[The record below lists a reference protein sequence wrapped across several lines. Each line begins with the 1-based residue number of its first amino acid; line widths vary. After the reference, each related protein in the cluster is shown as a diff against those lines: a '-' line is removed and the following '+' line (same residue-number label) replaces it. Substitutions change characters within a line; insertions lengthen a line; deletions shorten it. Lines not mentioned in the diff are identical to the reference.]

1 MDNTRT
7 QDAFS
12 QLSQEKIL
20 KIMNMVKN
28 KEVSIEGA
36 LRLAQKEVYAE
47 KDPQDLLTGSQFNFS
62 IYKYKHYR
70 WQKRILQIDFNTKT
84 IFNIEKGIIKKQFPF
99 SQVKACEDT
108 ERRRFSIVF
117 HGRQDYELEAVSL
130 DDKRKIMYLLSRV
143 IQSNSYKRPAESCS
157 GRPVEDDVIHEGLLD
172 LQQNTFTSTE
182 WVKYL
187 VQLREGELAL
197 YCIGLGGKNKTA
209 DPVTNTINLSDGNV
223 SVSKENGCST
233 FSVQTEGHNYLF
245 RIPFTVQKNRTE
257 DVSKLQNEW
266 VSLIERYCQL
276 CKGASLPQEGSQGCT
291 SSEADYE
298 DVTVPLNE
306 QKEEALRFGVSSAT
320 TSPNKSSDPQP
331 AEEEAAPA
339 SPSLPLPISKAEVPP
354 APPALPQPCSLSP
367 STKRT
372 KAFHWD
378 VVPCDKIQKSVWGS
392 CDPCKKKID
401 VSRLCNQFQIQDMAV
416 FSGNEPSVNQ
426 HIMLDQKVA
435 HNFNIFLKSFRIKP
449 SELKEKL
456 YIIHEESGGLTD
468 EQITALRR
476 YMPTPKDAERY
487 QSFKGS
493 PSELHVVDQFM
504 LEMCKIPHLSQRLDL
519 LLTVR
524 ELPVSMRDLEP
535 LINQKIQASKQLQ
548 SSQKFVAVLEYILA
562 IGNHLN
568 EKAGKDKAK
577 GFRLSSLT
585 KLPLLRGKERTF
597 TLLHALVE
605 QIFLHEPDLAKF
617 SQELTEFE
625 AVPDVLKKEL
635 ENVIQCRR
643 LIKPKTIKATPHETQ
658 FCRELKVTLSR
669 PYCGLEDLIQ
679 KYEGDLSQ
687 LSKRCDEMKKLYS
700 NILCV
705 TVAGPSDMTHAKEAG
720 NYSEQHNGCNENCW
734 HISIDGTKNPNA
746 KPLPVAASLNITT
759 SLALSPLPLNI
770 KQAIQPMDSLLIHY
784 LRHFF

>member
-1 MDNTRT
+1 MRAVGR
-7 QDAFS
+7 QQMHKS
-12 QLSQEKIL
+12 LLPELSQEKIL

-36 LRLAQKEVYAE
+36 LHLAQKEVYAE
-47 KDPQDLLTGSQFNFS
+47 KDSPDLLTGSQFNFS

-84 IFNIEKGIIKKQFPF
+84 IFNFEKGIIKKQFPF

-130 DDKRKIMYLLSRV
+130 DDKRKIIYLLSRV
-143 IQSNSYKRPAESCS
+143 IQSNSYKRPEESCS
-157 GRPVEDDVIHEGLLD
+157 RRSAEYDVIHEGLLD
-172 LQQNTFTSTE
+172 LQQNSFISTE

-187 VQLREGELAL
+187 VQLREGELTL
-197 YCIGLGGKNKTA
+197 YCIGLGRESKNA
-209 DPVTNTINLSDGNV
+209 HSVTNTINLSGGDV
-223 SVSKENGCST
+223 SVSKENECGT
-233 FSVQTEGHNYLF
+233 FSVQTKEHNYLF
-245 RIPFTVQKNRTE
+245 RIPFTVQNNRTE

-276 CKGASLPQEGSQGCT
+276 CKGTSLSQEGSEGDT

-298 DVTVPLNE
+298 NVTVALNE
-306 QKEEALRFGVSSAT
+306 EKEEALYFGLSSAT
-320 TSPNKSSDPQP
+320 SDLNKPLNSWTKP
-331 AEEEAAPA
+331 AEGEAALA
-339 SPSLPLPISKAEVPP
+339 SPSPIPISKAEVPP
-354 APPALPQPCSLSP
+354 APPVFPQPCSLSP
-367 STKRT
+367 LTKRT

-378 VVPCDKIQKSVWGS
+378 VVPCDKIQKSIWGS

-401 VSRLCNQFQIQDMAV
+401 ISRLCDQFQIQDLAA
-416 FSGNEPSVNQ
+416 FSGSEPPVKQ
-426 HIMLDQKVA
+426 HILLDQKVA
-435 HNFNIFLKSFRIKP
+435 HNFNIFLKSFHIKP

-476 YMPTPKDAERY
+476 YMLTPKDAERY

-493 PSELHVVDQFM
+493 PSKLHVVDQFM
-504 LEMCKIPHLSQRLDL
+504 LEMCKIPHLGQRLDL
-519 LLTVR
+519 LLTIR
-524 ELPVSMRDLEP
+524 ELPMSMRDLEP

-568 EKAGKDKAK
+568 EKAGKEKAK

-585 KLPLLRGKERTF
+585 KLSLLRGKERTF

-643 LIKPKTIKATPHETQ
+643 LIKPKTIKATPQELQ
-658 FCRELKVTLSR
+658 FCKELK
-669 PYCGLEDLIQ
+669 DLIQ
-679 KYEGDLSQ
+679 KYEEDLSQ

-700 NILCV
+700 NVLVCV
-705 TVAGPSDMTHAKEAG
+705 VLK
-720 NYSEQHNGCNENCW
+720 CNENRSTFLKEKKKKDARSSHASTCF
-734 HISIDGTKNPNA
+734 IVIVSTGTGKKN
-746 KPLPVAASLNITT
+746 VS
-759 SLALSPLPLNI
+759 
-770 KQAIQPMDSLLIHY
+770 MVEC
-784 LRHFF
+784 FE

>member
-7 QDAFS
+7 QDTFS

-36 LRLAQKEVYAE
+36 LHLAQKEVYAE

-62 IYKYKHYR
+62 IYKYKRYR

-130 DDKRKIMYLLSRV
+130 DDKRKIMYLLSKV

-157 GRPVEDDVIHEGLLD
+157 GRPAECDVIHEGLLD

-187 VQLREGELAL
+187 VQLREGELTL

-209 DPVTNTINLSDGNV
+209 DPVTNTINLSGGNV

-233 FSVQTEGHNYLF
+233 FSVQTKEHSYLF
-245 RIPFTVQKNRTE
+245 RIPFTVHKNSTG
-257 DVSKLQNEW
+257 DFSKLRNEW

-276 CKGASLPQEGSQGCT
+276 CKGVSLSQEESQGCS

-298 DVTVPLNE
+298 DFPVPLNE
-306 QKEEALRFGVSSAT
+306 QKEETLHFGVSSAT
-320 TSPNKSSDPQP
+320 TSLKKSSSPQP
-331 AEEEAAPA
+331 AEDDAAPA
-339 SPSLPLPISKAEVPP
+339 SPSLPLPIRKAEVPP
-354 APPALPQPCSLSP
+354 APPALPPPCSLSP

-401 VSRLCNQFQIQDMAV
+401 VSRLCDQFQFQDVAV

-426 HIMLDQKVA
+426 HIMLDQKIA
-435 HNFNIFLKSFRIKP
+435 HNFNIFLRSFRIKP

-476 YMPTPKDAERY
+476 YIPTPKDTERY

-535 LINQKIQASKQLQ
+535 LIIQQIQASKQLQ

-568 EKAGKDKAK
+568 EKAGKEKAK
-577 GFRLSSLT
+577 GFRLLSLT

-625 AVPDVLKKEL
+625 AVPDASIKGLSAEVDVLKKEL

-643 LIKPKTIKATPHETQ
+643 LIKPKTIKATPQESQ
-658 FCRELKVTLSR
+658 FCKELK
-669 PYCGLEDLIQ
+669 DLIQ

-700 NILCV
+700 NILV
-705 TVAGPSDMTHAKEAG
+705 KFGEPQDVDSQELFGWISSFI
-720 NYSEQHNGCNENCW
+720 SEFRKACAEVM
-734 HISIDGTKNPNA
+734 P
-746 KPLPVAASLNITT
+746 
-759 SLALSPLPLNI
+759 
-770 KQAIQPMDSLLIHY
+770 
-784 LRHFF
+784 

>member
-1 MDNTRT
+1 MDSTRT
-7 QDAFS
+7 QDTFS

-36 LRLAQKEVYAE
+36 LHLAQKEVYAG
-47 KDPQDLLTGSQFNFS
+47 KDSQDLLTGSQFNFI

-130 DDKRKIMYLLSRV
+130 DDKKKITYLLSRV
-143 IQSNSYKRPAESCS
+143 IQSNSCKRPADSCS
-157 GRPVEDDVIHEGLLD
+157 GRPAECDVIHEGLLD
-172 LQQNTFTSTE
+172 LQQKTFISTE

-187 VQLREGELAL
+187 VQLREGELTL
-197 YCIGLGGKNKTA
+197 YCIGLGGQNKTA
-209 DPVTNTINLSDGNV
+209 GPITNTINLSGGNV

-233 FSVQTEGHNYLF
+233 FSVQTREHNYLF
-245 RIPFTVQKNRTE
+245 RIPFTIQNNRTE
-257 DVSKLQNEW
+257 DVIKLQNEW
-266 VSLIERYCQL
+266 VSLIEKYCSL
-276 CKGASLPQEGSQGCT
+276 CKGTSLPQEGSQGCI

-298 DVTVPLNE
+298 DFTVPLNE
-306 QKEEALRFGVSSAT
+306 QKEEALHFGVSSAT
-320 TSPNKSSDPQP
+320 TSLNKSSSSQMKP
-331 AEEEAAPA
+331 AEGESTPA
-339 SPSLPLPISKAEVPP
+339 LPFLPLPTNKAEVPP
-354 APPALPQPCSLSP
+354 APPAFPQPCSVSP

-378 VVPCDKIQKSVWGS
+378 VVPCDKIHKSVWGS
-392 CDPCKKKID
+392 CDPCKRKID
-401 VSRLCNQFQIQDMAV
+401 VFRLCDQFQIQDMAV
-416 FSGNEPSVNQ
+416 FSGNEPSTNQ
-426 HIMLDQKVA
+426 HIMLDRKVA

-487 QSFKGS
+487 QTFKGS

-504 LEMCKIPHLSQRLDL
+504 LEMCKIPHLGQRLDL
-519 LLTVR
+519 LLTIR

-548 SSQKFVAVLEYILA
+548 SSQKFVAVLEYILS

-568 EKAGKDKAK
+568 ERAGKEKAK

-625 AVPDVLKKEL
+625 AVPDASMKGLSAEVDVLKKEL

-643 LIKPKTIKATPHETQ
+643 LIKPKTTKATPQESQ
-658 FCRELKVTLSR
+658 FCKELK
-669 PYCGLEDLIQ
+669 DLIQ

-700 NILCV
+700 NILV
-705 TVAGPSDMTHAKEAG
+705 KFGEPQDLDSQELFG
-720 NYSEQHNGCNENCW
+720 WISSFISEFRKACAEVV
-734 HISIDGTKNPNA
+734 P
-746 KPLPVAASLNITT
+746 
-759 SLALSPLPLNI
+759 
-770 KQAIQPMDSLLIHY
+770 
-784 LRHFF
+784 